1 LDLISGNKGEGNF
14 ADLKEML
21 ALRTTTSNELVMNSK
36 MNILVHLGTRKV
48 RVPQKLRRKIINT
61 TVCLM
66 RISNRRYTICVPQPT
81 EKVKRKTNI
90 ISVLQPAQDFVLN
103 EKRKITLH
111 GRSSV
116 SKRN

>member
-1 LDLISGNKGEGNF
+1 MSF

-21 ALRTTTSNELVMNSK
+21 ALRTTASNELVMNLK
-36 MNILVHLGTRKV
+36 MNVLVHLGTRKV
-48 RVPQKLRRKIINT
+48 RVLQKLRRKIINT

-66 RISNRRYTICVPQPT
+66 RISDRRYAICVPQPT
-81 EKVKRKTNI
+81 EKAKRKMNI

-103 EKRKITLH
+103 KKRKITLH
-111 GRSSV
+111 GRNSI